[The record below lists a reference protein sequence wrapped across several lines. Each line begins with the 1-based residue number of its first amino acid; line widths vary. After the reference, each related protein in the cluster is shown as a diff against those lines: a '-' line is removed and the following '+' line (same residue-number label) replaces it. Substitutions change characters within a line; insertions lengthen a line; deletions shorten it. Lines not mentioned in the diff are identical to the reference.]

1 MTKEECKNCK
11 FWRDWGIPFIVVLI
25 GMLIFVGYK
34 YWDSNLGLQGC
45 TTLLQDKND
54 ELKVCSNPIEIRNAD
69 LDELFTN
76 PNYNDFCREKGF
88 ETGRLTS
95 LGCNGVG
102 CISSKVENDVQ
113 ITTADCFSVPEFLEN
128 RIEKRMK
135 DE

>member
-1 MTKEECKNCK
+1 
-11 FWRDWGIPFIVVLI
+11 
-25 GMLIFVGYK
+25 
-34 YWDSNLGLQGC
+34 
-45 TTLLQDKND
+45 
-54 ELKVCSNPIEIRNAD
+54 LK
-69 LDELFTN
+69 ELFTN